1 MPTKSTE
8 AIVWSQYH
16 CPYCDRAKTL
26 LTAKGIKYQ
35 ERIIGMDEG
44 NWTKEALLKAVPNA
58 RSVPQIFM
66 GDQYIGGYA
75 ELQKYL
81 NDNPKDPKVG

>member
-1 MPTKSTE
+1 MQTNSTE

-16 CPYCDRAKTL
+16 CAYCDRAKKL
-26 LTAKGIKYQ
+26 LTSYGIKYQ

-44 NWTKEALLKAVPNA
+44 NWSKQDLIKAVPNA
-58 RSVPQIFM
+58 RSVPQIFL
-66 GDQYIGGYA
+66 GEKYIGGYT

-81 NDNPKDPKVG
+81 NDNTQNA